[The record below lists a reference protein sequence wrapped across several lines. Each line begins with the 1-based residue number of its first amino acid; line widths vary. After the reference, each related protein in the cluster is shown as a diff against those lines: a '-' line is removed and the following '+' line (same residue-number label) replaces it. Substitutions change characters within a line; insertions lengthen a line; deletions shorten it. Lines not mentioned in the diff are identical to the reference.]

1 MKRCTRCNHPAV
13 DAVGSPQCSMF
24 DPPDVDPRATDAAR
38 AEIRAGRVLC
48 SACQRTGDLFTGPDR
63 YRVALE
69 VEGWFKGPMSK
80 VWLCS
85 MSTGPFDNRQAAI
98 EHAEEEMRYRTRT
111 TNDNT
116 GLAVRIVNRGRYFDP
131 PVVEWQGMIGGW
143 HRVDDGSTCIQD
155 SEPEG
160 CTGEDHVDT
169 ARKGVCQG
177 CGAELTEL
185 TILGHTCPGGF
196 PVVAPVV
203 VTAPPHHFPQPVI
216 DHWTRKVEEAERAQA
231 VADLDDEDEDDCAH
245 CCGCAD
251 YQGCDT
257 GKAATAAKEG

>member
-1 MKRCTRCNHPAV
+1 MTARRCTRCGHPAV

-38 AEIRAGRVLC
+38 AELRAGRVLC
-48 SACQRTGDLFTGPDR
+48 SACQRTD
-63 YRVALE
+63 
-69 VEGWFKGPMSK
+69 
-80 VWLCS
+80 
-85 MSTGPFDNRQAAI
+85 
-98 EHAEEEMRYRTRT
+98 EM
-111 TNDNT
+111 
-116 GLAVRIVNRGRYFDP
+116 
-131 PVVEWQGMIGGW
+131 
-143 HRVDDGSTCIQD
+143 
-155 SEPEG
+155 
-160 CTGEDHVDT
+160 
-169 ARKGVCQG
+169 
-177 CGAELTEL
+177 
-185 TILGHTCPGGF
+185 F
-196 PVVAPVV
+196 PTLSPVV